1 LFPRLREVPFVVPL
15 LDNVQLLRRSTIEK
29 EKRQPKLPRDY
40 HAARESEDS
49 KKKENKKP
57 KGVEGK

>member
-15 LDNVQLLRRSTIEK
+15 LDSVQLLRRSTIEK

-40 HAARESEDS
+40 RAARESRL
-49 KKKENKKP
+49 
-57 KGVEGK
+57 